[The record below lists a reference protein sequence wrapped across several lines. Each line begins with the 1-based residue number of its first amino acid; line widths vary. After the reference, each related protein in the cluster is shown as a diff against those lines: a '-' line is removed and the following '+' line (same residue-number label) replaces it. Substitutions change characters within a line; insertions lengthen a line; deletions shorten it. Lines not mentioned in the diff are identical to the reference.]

1 MMALEF
7 ASDTDVGMVRHEN
20 EDFLAINQE
29 LGLAVLADGMG
40 GYQAGEV
47 ASRLAVETILA
58 ELQSRSSPVALN
70 NVHTSSGLCH
80 ASLLLQ
86 QAILHAN
93 QTIWQ
98 AACSQNHYRGMGTT
112 VVAVWFYGDQISV
125 AHVGDS
131 RLYRLRNNQLKSL
144 TKDHS
149 VLQQLIDVGLIEEKQ
164 AWHAPN
170 KNLITRALGVK
181 EQVEVDL
188 QEHKVYEGDIYLL
201 CSDGLNDMIQDVDI
215 LKILKKKNAALDIA
229 HQLVELANQQ
239 GGKDNISVI
248 IIKLLQPTTQKTWW
262 KRFLTWLSQ

>member
-1 MMALEF
+1 MMALEI
-7 ASDTDVGMVRHEN
+7 ACDTDVGMVRHEN
-20 EDFLAINQE
+20 EDYLAINQG
-29 LGLAVLADGMG
+29 LGIAVLADGMG

-47 ASRLAVETILA
+47 ASRLAVDTILS
-58 ELQSRSSPVALN
+58 ELQTRSSQVALADI
-70 NVHTSSGLCH
+70 HPSSGLCY

-93 QTIWQ
+93 QAIWQ

-112 VVAVWFYGDQISV
+112 VVAVWFYGEQLSI

-131 RLYRLRNNQLKSL
+131 RLYRLRDNELKSL

-149 VLQQLIDVGLIEEKQ
+149 VLQQLIDVGLIEEKH

-188 QEHKVYEGDIYLL
+188 QEHKVHSNDLYLL
-201 CSDGLNDMIQDVDI
+201 CSDGLNDMLQDIDI
-215 LKILKKKNAALDIA
+215 LNVLNKKYSALEIA
-229 HQLVELANQQ
+229 NQLVALANQQ

-248 IIKLLQPTTQKTWW
+248 VIKLQQTAQQTWW
-262 KRFLTWLSQ
+262 KRFLTWLSK

>member
-7 ASDTDVGMVRHEN
+7 ACDTDVGMVRHEN

-29 LGLAVLADGMG
+29 LGFAVLADGMG

-47 ASRLAVETILA
+47 ASRLAVETILH
-58 ELQSRSSPVALN
+58 ELQHRSSQVALADI
-70 NVHTSSGLCH
+70 HASSGLCH

-93 QTIWQ
+93 QIIWQ
-98 AACSQNHYRGMGTT
+98 TACSQRHYRGMGTT
-112 VVAVWFYGDQISV
+112 VVAVWFYGDQMSV

-131 RLYRLRNNQLKSL
+131 RLYRLRDKQLKSL

-149 VLQQLIDVGLIEEKQ
+149 VLQQLIDVGLIEEQQ

-188 QEHKVYEGDIYLL
+188 QEHKVHENDVYLL
-201 CSDGLNDMIQDVDI
+201 CSDGLNDMLQDADI
-215 LKILKKKNAALDIA
+215 FNILNKKYSASDIA
-229 HQLVELANQQ
+229 HQLVAMANQQ

-248 IIKLLQPTTQKTWW
+248 VIKLQPTARKIWW

>member
-7 ASDTDVGMVRHEN
+7 ACDTDVGMVRHEN
-20 EDFLAINQE
+20 EDYLAINQE

-47 ASRLAVETILA
+47 ASRLAVDTILA
-58 ELQSRSSPVALN
+58 KLQARSSQIVLAD
-70 NVHTSSGLCH
+70 VHASSGLCH

-98 AACSQNHYRGMGTT
+98 SACSQSHYRGMGTT
-112 VVAVWFYGDQISV
+112 IVTVWFYGDQMSV

-131 RLYRLRNNQLKSL
+131 RLYRLRDNELKSL

-188 QEHKVYEGDIYLL
+188 QEHKVYAGDTYLL
-201 CSDGLNDMIQDVDI
+201 CSDGLNDMLQDIDI
-215 LKILKKKNAALDIA
+215 FNILNQNSTALDIA
-229 HQLVELANQQ
+229 HQLIEKANQQ

-248 IIKLLQPTTQKTWW
+248 VIKLQQTAQQTRWT
-262 KRFLTWLSQ
+262 RFLTWLSQ

>member
-1 MMALEF
+1 MMVLEI
-7 ASDTDVGMVRHEN
+7 ACDTNVGMVRHEN
-20 EDFLAINQE
+20 EDYLEINQK
-29 LGLAVLADGMG
+29 LGVAVLADGMG

-47 ASRLAVETILA
+47 ASRLAVDTILT
-58 ELQSRSSPVALN
+58 ELQTRAPQVVLADIH
-70 NVHTSSGLCH
+70 VSSGLCY

-93 QTIWQ
+93 QAIWQ
-98 AACSQNHYRGMGTT
+98 AACSETNYRGMGTT
-112 VVAVWFYGDQISV
+112 VVAVWFYGDQLSI

-131 RLYRLRNNQLKSL
+131 RLYRLRDNELKSL

-188 QEHKVYEGDIYLL
+188 QEHKVQENDLYLL
-201 CSDGLNDMIQDVDI
+201 CSDGLNDMLQDGDI
-215 LKILKKKNAALDIA
+215 LSILQSKNTATDIA
-229 HQLVELANQQ
+229 NQLVEMANQQ
-239 GGKDNISVI
+239 GGRDNISVI
-248 IIKLLQPTTQKTWW
+248 IIKSKQVIQKTWW
-262 KRFLTWLSQ
+262 KRFLTWLS

>member
-1 MMALEF
+1 MMALEI
-7 ASDTDVGMVRHEN
+7 ACDTDVGMVRHEN
-20 EDFLAINQE
+20 EDYLAINQG
-29 LGLAVLADGMG
+29 LGVAVLADGMG

-47 ASRLAVETILA
+47 ASRLAVDTILN
-58 ELQSRSSPVALN
+58 ELQSRAPQVALADI
-70 NVHTSSGLCH
+70 HSSSGLCY

-93 QTIWQ
+93 QAIWQ
-98 AACSQNHYRGMGTT
+98 AACSKNHYHGMGTT
-112 VVAVWFYGDQISV
+112 VVAVWFYGEQLSI

-131 RLYRLRNNQLKSL
+131 RLYRLRDNELKSL

-170 KNLITRALGVK
+170 RNLITRALGVK

-188 QEHKVYEGDIYLL
+188 QEHKVHSNDLYLL
-201 CSDGLNDMIQDVDI
+201 CSDGLNDMLQDIDI
-215 LKILKKKNAALDIA
+215 FKVLNKKYSALEIA
-229 HQLVELANQQ
+229 NQLIALANQH

-248 IIKLLQPTTQKTWW
+248 VIKLQQTTQQTWW